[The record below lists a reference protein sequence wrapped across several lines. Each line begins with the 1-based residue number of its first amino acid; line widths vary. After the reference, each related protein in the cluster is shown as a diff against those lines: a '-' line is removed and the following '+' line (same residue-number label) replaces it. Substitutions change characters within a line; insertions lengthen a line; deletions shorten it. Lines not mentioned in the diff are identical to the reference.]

1 MISEEDALSL
11 ARRAAEERGWSW
23 TEPFHIT
30 PVRAYAIPGRVTYEV
45 RTNALSR
52 GNNLRIV
59 IDATDGTVLEAHR
72 LPR

>member
-1 MISEEDALSL
+1 MISEEDALFR

-23 TEPFHIT
+23 TEPIHVT
-30 PVRAYAIPGRVTYEV
+30 RARAYVIVGRVTYEV